1 MKDRCYFC
9 KNNETVDYKNVLL
22 LKKFMT
28 PSHKIIPRRITKL
41 CAKHQRAI
49 QRAIKKARVIALL
62 PFVPD

>member
-1 MKDRCYFC
+1 
-9 KNNETVDYKNVLL
+9 
-22 LKKFMT
+22 
-28 PSHKIIPRRITKL
+28 SHKIIPRRITKL

>member
-1 MKDRCYFC
+1 MIDRCYFC